1 MRWTIKE
8 DRLIA
13 EALVRSNNEKTVAF
27 QAVAN
32 TLGISRGAVA
42 SRYYRKFPDLDL
54 LAKDILEERAYKNY
68 MEAHKPWYVKLR
80 NAILSM
86 FNKNQ
91 KP

>member
-1 MRWTIKE
+1 MRWTTKE

-13 EALVRSNNEKTVAF
+13 EALIKSHNKKTVAF
-27 QAVAN
+27 QAVADV
-32 TLGISRGAVA
+32 LGISRKAVA
-42 SRYYRKFPDLDL
+42 NRYYRKFPDLDL

-68 MEAHKPWYVKLR
+68 TEAHKPWYVKLR
-80 NAILSM
+80 NTILSI

>member
-1 MRWTIKE
+1 MRWTTKE

-13 EALVRSNNEKTVAF
+13 EALVKNNNEKTVAF
-27 QAVAN
+27 QAVADI
-32 TLGISRGAVA
+32 LGISRKAVA

-54 LAKDILEERAYKNY
+54 LAKDIIEERAYKNY
-68 MEAHKPWYVKLR
+68 IEAHKPWYVKLW
-80 NAILSM
+80 NTILNI

>member
-1 MRWTIKE
+1 MRWTTKE

-13 EALVRSNNEKTVAF
+13 EALVKNNNEKTVAF

-32 TLGISRGAVA
+32 ILGISRKAVA

-54 LAKDILEERAYKNY
+54 LAKDIIEERAYKNY

-80 NAILSM
+80 NAILNI

-91 KP
+91 KS

>member
-13 EALVRSNNEKTVAF
+13 EALVKSHNEKAVAF

-32 TLGISRGAVA
+32 TLGISKAAVA
-42 SRYYRKFPDLDL
+42 RRYYRKSTDIDL
-54 LAKDILEERAYKNY
+54 LARDILEEKAYKNY
-68 MEAHKPWYVKLR
+68 TETHKPWYVKLW
-80 NAILSM
+80 NAILSI

>member
-1 MRWTIKE
+1 MRWTVKE

-32 TLGISRGAVA
+32 VLGISRGAVA
-42 SRYYRKFPDLDL
+42 GRYYRKFPDLDL
-54 LAKDILEERAYKNY
+54 LARDILEERAYKNY

>member
-13 EALVRSNNEKTVAF
+13 EALVRSHNEKAVAF

-32 TLGISRGAVA
+32 ALGISRGAVA
-42 SRYYRKFPDLDL
+42 NRYYRKSTDIDL

-68 MEAHKPWYVKLR
+68 TEAPKPWYIKLWD
-80 NAILSM
+80 AILSI

>member
-1 MRWTIKE
+1 MRWTTKE

-13 EALVRSNNEKTVAF
+13 EALGRSNNKTVAF
-27 QAVAN
+27 QAVAD
-32 TLGISRGAVA
+32 TLGISRKAVE

-54 LAKDILEERAYKNY
+54 LAKDIIEERAYKNI
-68 MEAHKPWYVKLR
+68 EAHKPWYVKLW
-80 NAILSM
+80 NAILSI